1 MVDYNQFNKISSNI
15 IGALFSTLGIA
26 GFAMSGVL
34 YMNPIQEPDAKL
46 HMQETLSECL
56 EIAKSNS
63 GFTGKVDMGAKQV
76 SIQKYGLVD
85 GKTEL
90 LTAENIIARCNN
102 VEVVKFCIGDKNND
116 VKNAKHGCSMKG
128 LQMTLK
134 YSEPW
139 KYTQPLK

>member
-1 MVDYNQFNKISSNI
+1 MLDKNQFSKISSNFIGLLFSVLGI
-15 IGALFSTLGIA
+15 IGFILSGIIY
-26 GFAMSGVL
+26 L
-34 YMNPIQEPDAKL
+34 KPIQEPDAKL

-63 GFTGKVDMGAKQV
+63 GFTGKIDMGTKQV

-85 GKTEL
+85 GKSEL

-102 VEVVKFCIGDKNND
+102 VEVQKFCIGDKNTD
-116 VKNAKHGCSMKG
+116 IKNKQHGCGMKG

-134 YSEPW
+134 YIEPW
-139 KYTQPLK
+139 KYIAPI